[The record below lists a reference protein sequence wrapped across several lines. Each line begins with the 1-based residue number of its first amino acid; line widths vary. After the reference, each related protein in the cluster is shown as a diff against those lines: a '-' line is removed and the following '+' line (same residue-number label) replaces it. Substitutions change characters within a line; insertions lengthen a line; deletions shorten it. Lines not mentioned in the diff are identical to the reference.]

1 MTQPRE
7 ALVVEDL
14 HKSFGGLEVLKGI
27 SMTAR
32 EHDVVSI
39 LGSSGSGKSTLLR
52 CINLLETPNAGNVTV
67 HGELIRMHRAA
78 GREPVHEDRRQVDRI
93 RAKLG
98 MVFQQFNLWSHMT
111 VLQNVVE
118 APRHVLRLSK
128 AEATERAEAVLQRVG
143 MYDRKDYYPAHLSGG
158 QQQRGAHRQL
168 PSLRAVRIVHRG
180 RRVLPVSDLRHRV
193 AVQAVGATLA
203 RSSARPRQH
212 RCAVRATSHVLGS
225 LRRQVRAANV
235 RNAWTTG
242 MTRNRSHWRGSA
254 AMHGT
259 TRAGA
264 VRRAFGPFRPQPV
277 AVQSPAWRPRP
288 MPRQWKSVLAL
299 VLVVLL
305 ACSGVA
311 VHAEP
316 DPMVEA
322 IQQALTEKGF
332 DPGKVDGAMGW
343 RTRGALR
350 VFQRSVGLPDSG
362 RVDSATLA
370 VLGLAHPSGAQ
381 AKADEDTPPVGAPR
395 AAPAP
400 MPSADAPNDETP
412 STEPTPRPSADPPE
426 TAAPRATPAPLP
438 STDAPKAKR
447 PIAKPITEPSAGA
460 PESETRAEPA
470 PIPGTVAPK
479 AETPNAKPPA
489 EPGADTPKSK
499 ASRAEPVPVPG
510 TAAPKDETSHTKP
523 KTVPSADTS
532 GTEPLRPEPA
542 PERAA
547 RPRLSFA
554 TLGWHRPQTGAGAL
568 ARFNAIG
575 APPDFKR
582 GTGSLFVPKAE
593 LVFVLRAGEQ
603 IPGLDCDPGAG
614 RLSIEFVFGPDGPVI
629 FTPVSGG
636 EYCQIGIGIAIEVG
650 RTLEMQ
656 RVDWGDMLFPR
667 GTVRITSD
675 GLEYVE

>member
-67 HGELIRMHRAA
+67 HGELIRMHRVA
-78 GREPVHEDRRQVDRI
+78 GREPVHEDRRQVERI

-168 PSLRAVRIVHRG
+168 PSPRAVRIVHRG

-259 TRAGA
+259 TRAGG

-288 MPRQWKSVLAL
+288 MPRQWKSVSAL
-299 VLVVLL
+299 VLLVLL

-370 VLGLAHPSGAQ
+370 ALGLGPSSGAQ
-381 AKADEDTPPVGAPR
+381 ARTDEDTPRVEATR

-412 STEPTPRPSADPPE
+412 STELTPRPSADRPETAAPRATPAPLPSTDAPKAKRPSADPPE

-447 PIAKPITEPSAGA
+447 P
-460 PESETRAEPA
+460 
-470 PIPGTVAPK
+470 
-479 AETPNAKPPA
+479 
-489 EPGADTPKSK
+489 
-499 ASRAEPVPVPG
+499 
-510 TAAPKDETSHTKP
+510 
-523 KTVPSADTS
+523 SADTS
-532 GTEPLRPEPA
+532 GTEPSRPEPA

-568 ARFNAIG
+568 SRFNAIG
-575 APPDFKR
+575 APLDFKR

-636 EYCQIGIGIAIEVG
+636 EYCQVGIGIAIEVG
-650 RTLEMQ
+650 RTLEMR
-656 RVDWGDMLFPR
+656 RVDWGDMQFPR

>member
-1 MTQPRE
+1 
-7 ALVVEDL
+7 
-14 HKSFGGLEVLKGI
+14 
-27 SMTAR
+27 
-32 EHDVVSI
+32 
-39 LGSSGSGKSTLLR
+39 
-52 CINLLETPNAGNVTV
+52 
-67 HGELIRMHRAA
+67 
-78 GREPVHEDRRQVDRI
+78 
-93 RAKLG
+93 
-98 MVFQQFNLWSHMT
+98 
-111 VLQNVVE
+111 
-118 APRHVLRLSK
+118 
-128 AEATERAEAVLQRVG
+128 
-143 MYDRKDYYPAHLSGG
+143 
-158 QQQRGAHRQL
+158 
-168 PSLRAVRIVHRG
+168 
-180 RRVLPVSDLRHRV
+180 
-193 AVQAVGATLA
+193 
-203 RSSARPRQH
+203 
-212 RCAVRATSHVLGS
+212 
-225 LRRQVRAANV
+225 
-235 RNAWTTG
+235 
-242 MTRNRSHWRGSA
+242 
-254 AMHGT
+254 
-259 TRAGA
+259 
-264 VRRAFGPFRPQPV
+264 
-277 AVQSPAWRPRP
+277 
-288 MPRQWKSVLAL
+288 
-299 VLVVLL
+299 
-305 ACSGVA
+305 
-311 VHAEP
+311 
-316 DPMVEA
+316 MVEA

-370 VLGLAHPSGAQ
+370 ALGLGPSSGAQ
-381 AKADEDTPPVGAPR
+381 ARTDEDTPRVEAPR

-412 STEPTPRPSADPPE
+412 STEPTPRPSA
-426 TAAPRATPAPLP
+426 
-438 STDAPKAKR
+438 
-447 PIAKPITEPSAGA
+447 KPITEPGAGA

-470 PIPGTVAPK
+470 PIPSTVAPK
-479 AETPNAKPPA
+479 AETPNAKPTA
-489 EPGADTPKSK
+489 EPGAGAPKSK

-510 TAAPKDETSHTKP
+510 TAAPKDETLHSRP
-523 KTVPSADTS
+523 KTVPSVDTS
-532 GTEPLRPEPA
+532 GTEPSRPEPA

-575 APPDFKR
+575 APLDFKR

-650 RTLEMQ
+650 RTLEMR

>member
-67 HGELIRMHRAA
+67 HGELIRMHRVA
-78 GREPVHEDRRQVDRI
+78 GREPVPEDRRQVERI

-158 QQQRGAHRQL
+158 QQQRAAIA
-168 PSLRAVRIVHRG
+168 RALAMEPALLLFDEPTSALDPELVGEVLKVMRG
-180 RRVLPVSDLRHRV
+180 LAEEGRTMLVVTHEMAFAREVSTRVTFLHAGRV

-225 LRRQVRAANV
+225 LRRQVRAANI

-242 MTRNRSHWRGSA
+242 MTRIRSHWRGSA

-259 TRAGA
+259 TRAGG

-288 MPRQWKSVLAL
+288 MPRQWKSVSAL
-299 VLVVLL
+299 VLLVLL
-305 ACSGVA
+305 ACTGVA

-322 IQQALTEKGF
+322 IQHALTEKGF
-332 DPGKVDGAMGW
+332 DPGTVDGAMGW

-370 VLGLAHPSGAQ
+370 ALGLEHPSGAQ

-400 MPSADAPNDETP
+400 MP
-412 STEPTPRPSADPPE
+412 
-426 TAAPRATPAPLP
+426 
-438 STDAPKAKR
+438 
-447 PIAKPITEPSAGA
+447 
-460 PESETRAEPA
+460 
-470 PIPGTVAPK
+470 GTVAPK
-479 AETPNAKPPA
+479 AETPNAKPTA

-510 TAAPKDETSHTKP
+510 TAAPKDETSHSKP

-532 GTEPLRPEPA
+532 GTEPSRPEPA

-575 APPDFKR
+575 APLDFKR

-650 RTLEMQ
+650 RTLEMR
-656 RVDWGDMLFPR
+656 RVDWGDMLFRR

>member
-67 HGELIRMHRAA
+67 HGELIRMHRVA
-78 GREPVHEDRRQVDRI
+78 GREPVPEDRRQVERI

-158 QQQRGAHRQL
+158 QQRRGAHRQL

-259 TRAGA
+259 TRAGG

-277 AVQSPAWRPRP
+277 AVQSPASRPRP
-288 MPRQWKSVLAL
+288 MPRQWKSVSAL
-299 VLVVLL
+299 VLLVLL

-370 VLGLAHPSGAQ
+370 ALGLGPSSGAQ
-381 AKADEDTPPVGAPR
+381 ARTDEDTPRVEAPR

-412 STEPTPRPSADPPE
+412 STEPTPRPSADPHRDSGTPSH
-426 TAAPRATPAPLP
+426 AGATEPAPIP

-447 PIAKPITEPSAGA
+447 P
-460 PESETRAEPA
+460 
-470 PIPGTVAPK
+470 
-479 AETPNAKPPA
+479 
-489 EPGADTPKSK
+489 
-499 ASRAEPVPVPG
+499 
-510 TAAPKDETSHTKP
+510 
-523 KTVPSADTS
+523 SADTS
-532 GTEPLRPEPA
+532 ETQAPRPSLRDPNRHRT
-542 PERAA
+542 RAA

-575 APPDFKR
+575 APMDFKR

-650 RTLEMQ
+650 RTLEMR

>member
-1 MTQPRE
+1 
-7 ALVVEDL
+7 
-14 HKSFGGLEVLKGI
+14 
-27 SMTAR
+27 
-32 EHDVVSI
+32 
-39 LGSSGSGKSTLLR
+39 
-52 CINLLETPNAGNVTV
+52 
-67 HGELIRMHRAA
+67 
-78 GREPVHEDRRQVDRI
+78 
-93 RAKLG
+93 
-98 MVFQQFNLWSHMT
+98 
-111 VLQNVVE
+111 
-118 APRHVLRLSK
+118 
-128 AEATERAEAVLQRVG
+128 
-143 MYDRKDYYPAHLSGG
+143 
-158 QQQRGAHRQL
+158 
-168 PSLRAVRIVHRG
+168 
-180 RRVLPVSDLRHRV
+180 
-193 AVQAVGATLA
+193 
-203 RSSARPRQH
+203 
-212 RCAVRATSHVLGS
+212 
-225 LRRQVRAANV
+225 
-235 RNAWTTG
+235 
-242 MTRNRSHWRGSA
+242 
-254 AMHGT
+254 
-259 TRAGA
+259 
-264 VRRAFGPFRPQPV
+264 
-277 AVQSPAWRPRP
+277 
-288 MPRQWKSVLAL
+288 
-299 VLVVLL
+299 
-305 ACSGVA
+305 
-311 VHAEP
+311 
-316 DPMVEA
+316 MVEA

-370 VLGLAHPSGAQ
+370 ALGLGPSSGAQ
-381 AKADEDTPPVGAPR
+381 ARTDEDTPRVEAPR

-447 PIAKPITEPSAGA
+447 PSSKPITEPGAGAPESETRAEPVPIPGTVAPKAETPNAKPTAEPGAGA

-479 AETPNAKPPA
+479 AETPNAKPTA

-499 ASRAEPVPVPG
+499 ASQAEPVPVPG
-510 TAAPKDETSHTKP
+510 TVAPKDETSHSKP
-523 KTVPSADTS
+523 KTVPGADTS
-532 GTEPLRPEPA
+532 GTEPSRLEPA

-575 APPDFKR
+575 APLDFKR

-650 RTLEMQ
+650 RTLEMR
-656 RVDWGDMLFPR
+656 RVDWGDMQFPR
-667 GTVRITSD
+667 GMVRVTSD